1 VFFRSIGSR
10 DVYLPVFLEDRR
22 HLEALG
28 VAGLPGVHER
38 IYEGL
43 THDWGAFRRAMR
55 DFAQLI
61 FRN

>member
-1 VFFRSIGSR
+1 MH
-10 DVYLPVFLEDRR
+10 VFLEDRA
-22 HLEALG
+22 HLDALG
-28 VAGLPGVHER
+28 VLHKPCMHER
-38 IYEGL
+38 IYEGM